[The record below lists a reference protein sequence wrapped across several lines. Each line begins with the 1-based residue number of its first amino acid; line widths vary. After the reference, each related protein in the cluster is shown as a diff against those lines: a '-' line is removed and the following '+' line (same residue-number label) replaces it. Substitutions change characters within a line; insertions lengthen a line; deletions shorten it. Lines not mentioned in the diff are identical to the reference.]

1 MKKVMCLVVA
11 LISVFV
17 YGFAFA
23 ASPNPTVTVVNTS
36 SNPVPVTGNLAISG
50 TANVNVTNAA
60 LPVTGSVG
68 ITGTPNVKVTNDSIP
83 VTGNVSISETPKE
96 FVFFQGFCTAGE
108 SALNCLS
115 DPNKDLVVP
124 EGKRL
129 VIENFSCN
137 ANVPAGASLSCYMR
151 PKIKDGNGIMG
162 YDVFI
167 PTSPV
172 SIADSATIS
181 AGQPVK
187 TYLKSGDKLGFGGYR
202 NQASSPLTSVAIDF
216 LLLGYYEAIE

>member
-11 LISVFV
+11 VFSVFV

-23 ASPNPTVTVVNTS
+23 ASTNPTVTVVNTL
-36 SNPVPVTGNLAISG
+36 SNPVPVKVTGTSD
-50 TANVNVTNAA
+50 VNVK
-60 LPVTGSVG
+60 
-68 ITGTPNVKVTNDSIP
+68 NVVS

-96 FVFFQGFCTAGE
+96 FVFFQGFCTAE
-108 SALNCLS
+108 LNFRNCLS
-115 DPNKDLVVP
+115 DLNQDLGVP

-137 ANVPAGASLSCYMR
+137 ANVPSGVSLSCYLR
-151 PKIKDGNGIMG
+151 PKIKDKNGATMG

-172 SIADSATIS
+172 SITDNSTIS

-187 TYLKSGDKLGFGGYR
+187 TYLKFGDTLGFGGYR
-202 NQASSPLTSVAIDF
+202 NQALPLTSVVFDF